1 MKQIALIA
9 NVINQQPKLSAI
21 YNKVS
26 EPITYLMGTP
36 DNVTIIQVA
45 NRIKEMGLPIEQLLS
60 SRKEMANLT
69 KDIEEI
75 AKRQMRIELKK
86 TRGVNMLWTLC
97 HNVTS
102 LMQRH

>member
-69 KDIEEI
+69 KTS
-75 AKRQMRIELKK
+75 KK
-86 TRGVNMLWTLC
+86 
-97 HNVTS
+97 
-102 LMQRH
+102 